1 MLITRMETDKTL
13 AVIPPREYE
22 IIKKAPMTGAIYL
35 LTELIDLIP
44 LFVTLYIFSTYL

>member
-22 IIKKAPMTGAIYL
+22 KIKKHVWTC
-35 LTELIDLIP
+35 
-44 LFVTLYIFSTYL
+44 